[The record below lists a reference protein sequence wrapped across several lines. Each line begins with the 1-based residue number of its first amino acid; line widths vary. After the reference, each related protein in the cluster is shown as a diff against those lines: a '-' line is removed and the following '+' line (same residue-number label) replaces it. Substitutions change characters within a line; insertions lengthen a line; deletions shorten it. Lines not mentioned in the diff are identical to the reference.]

1 MKIAMGSDH
10 AGLELKEKLKSHLT
24 DAGIEI
30 HDFGTSG
37 NESVDY
43 PDFAFRAAG
52 AVASGD
58 YDFGVLVCSTGVGMC
73 VAANKVRGIRA
84 ALACDPD
91 TAAQSRAHV
100 DCNVLVFGQKIID
113 AETAI
118 AVLDRWLNTPFEGGR
133 HGRRVGKITD
143 FENSQAD

>member
-24 DAGIEI
+24 GAGVEVD
-30 HDFGTSG
+30 DFGTTGS
-37 NESVDY
+37 ESVDY
-43 PDFAFRAAG
+43 PDFAFKAAG
-52 AVASGD
+52 AVACGECD
-58 YDFGVLVCSTGVGMC
+58 YGVLVCSTGVGMC
-73 VAANKVRGIRA
+73 VAANKVRGVRA
-84 ALACDPD
+84 ALASDVD

-100 DCNVLVFGQKIID
+100 DCNVLVLGQKLID
-113 AETAI
+113 SGTAI

-143 FENSQAD
+143 FENSQAG

>member
-10 AGLELKEKLKSHLT
+10 AGLELKEKLKEHLT
-24 DAGIEI
+24 GAGVEVT
-30 HDFGTSG
+30 DFGTTGS
-37 NESVDY
+37 ESVDY

-52 AVASGD
+52 AVASGEFD
-58 YDFGVLVCSTGVGMC
+58 YGVLVCSTGIGMC

-84 ALACDPD
+84 ALAWDPD
-91 TAAQSRAHV
+91 AAAQSRAHV
-100 DCNVLVFGQKIID
+100 DCNVLVFGQRYTD

-118 AVLDRWLNTPFEGGR
+118 EVLDRWLKTPFEGGR

-143 FENSQAD
+143 FEKDKAD